1 MTSSKPR
8 LMDPETA
15 VKTNSLSRKFGD
27 LHAVKSL
34 DITIER
40 GDICGFIGPNGA
52 GKTTT
57 LKMLSTLLKPS
68 SGSAKVFGYNVEAN
82 PAEVRRLVGYMP
94 DQFGLYRDMVAG
106 EYLDFFAAAYGLASA
121 ERRTIIGDVLELTD
135 LKDKKEV
142 PITALSRGM
151 QQRLSL
157 ARVLVHDPELLL
169 LDEPA
174 SGLDPRARIE
184 IRALLTELS
193 NMEKTIFIS
202 SHILTE
208 LAQMC
213 NKVVI
218 IEQGDVLFAGTVEAL
233 YEKLAPQIVVQ
244 IQVKENADR
253 AEEVLKQ
260 TAQVESTE
268 RDEDSFTVTLVADEE
283 DAAFLAT
290 RLIEAGIPLLS
301 FTPEKVH
308 LEDAFMRIT
317 EGKVS

>member
-1 MTSSKPR
+1 MTSNKPR
-8 LMDPETA
+8 LINPETA
-15 VKTNSLSRKFGD
+15 VKTSGLSRKFGA
-27 LHAVKSL
+27 LHAVRNL
-34 DITIER
+34 DITIGR

-57 LKMLSTLLKPS
+57 LKMLSTLLEPS
-68 SGSAKVFGYNVEAN
+68 FGSAQVFGYDVVKS

-106 EYLDFFAAAYGLASA
+106 EYLDFFAAAYGLTSA

-135 LKDKKEV
+135 LKDKKEE
-142 PITALSRGM
+142 PISALSRGM

-157 ARVLVHDPELLL
+157 ARVLVHDPDLLL

-184 IRALLTELS
+184 IRALLSELS
-193 NMEKTIFIS
+193 QMEKTIFIS

-218 IEQGDVLFAGTVEAL
+218 IEQGKVLFAGTVEAL
-233 YEKLAPQIVVQ
+233 HEKLAPQIIVH
-244 IQVKENADR
+244 IKVKENADQ
-253 AEEVLKQ
+253 AEDILLE
-260 TAQVESTE
+260 TAEVESTE
-268 RDEDSFTVTLVADEE
+268 RDEDSFTVTLLPEVE

-290 RLIEAGIPLLS
+290 LLIEEEIQLLS
-301 FTPEKVH
+301 FTPEEAH